1 MCADELKER
10 REMALKSCL
19 HCPFPFKCL
28 LVWPGPGFRGSH
40 GNRDFGEDF
49 GILTLGEGKTDISA
63 VVLFF
68 AAGVIWDF
76 DNSMSSWR
84 GASGGEI
91 GYRWGWKVEAFSVD
105 SEWPVCVRWHVALF
119 PLQLPELTTSQRQCV
134 KTVMFAQ
141 AYTYAYGHRYAHKLC
156 KLICN
161 QINQS
166 ITYFWYKMCFFL
178 LDLHYET

>member
-1 MCADELKER
+1 MGRLCCAASRAQMCADELKER
-10 REMALKSCL
+10 REMPLKSCL

-40 GNRDFGEDF
+40 GNRDFEEDF
-49 GILTLGEGKTDISA
+49 GILTPGEGKTDISA

-91 GYRWGWKVEAFSVD
+91 GYRWGWKVKAFSVD
-105 SEWPVCVRWHVALF
+105 SEWPVCVRWHMALF
-119 PLQLPELTTSQRQCV
+119 PLQLQLDNIQLTTSQRQCDERGV
-134 KTVMFAQ
+134 CTKI
-141 AYTYAYGHRYAHKLC
+141 YLC
-156 KLICN
+156 IW
-161 QINQS
+161 
-166 ITYFWYKMCFFL
+166 T
-178 LDLHYET
+178 